1 VSAHSAITGWD
12 ARRQSAQVTI
22 DSLVKQYGTLR
33 ALNGVSF
40 NISPGEWV
48 ALMGP
53 SGSGKTTL
61 INILG
66 GLDTLTSGR
75 VVVDGVDLG
84 RLGEN
89 QLVRYRAEKVGF
101 VFQQFHLVPYL
112 NALENV
118 MLAQYFHSTT
128 DEREAAEALKRV
140 GLGGRLTHLPAQLS
154 GGEQQRVAIARALI
168 NQPKLILADEP
179 TGNLDEANEQI
190 VINLFRELHKSGHTI
205 LMVTHDPDIARQ
217 ADRRIELAHGHL
229 SFDTAQHGPNHPMA
243 CPLADTD
250 DCCTPVS
257 GDDEIRVDHL
267 LEQIWICGEEGK
279 PAQADLLRV
288 EGPAGR
294 LPIVGND
301 ASPSRLLARM
311 ADARLVEF
319 FPARNGSGNGHGKAL
334 NGEVRLTESGAR
346 RARDV
351 VRRHRLAERL
361 FIDTFAIEDAEAHQ
375 QACRFEHIITAEL
388 DQRICSFLGHPK
400 TCPHGN
406 PIPPGPC
413 CEQRAKS

>member
-1 VSAHSAITGWD
+1 MSSQVQVVID
-12 ARRQSAQVTI
+12 A
-22 DSLVKQYGTLR
+22 LVKEYGSLR
-33 ALNGVSF
+33 ALGGVSF
-40 NISPGEWV
+40 KINAGEWL

-75 VVVDGVDLG
+75 VVVDGVDLS
-84 RLGEN
+84 
-89 QLVRYRAEKVGF
+89 QLSESEMVRYRAEKIGF

-118 MLAQYFHSTT
+118 MLAQYFHSVT
-128 DEREAAEALKRV
+128 DEQQAAEALKRV
-140 GLGGRLTHLPAQLS
+140 GLGDRLTHLPSQLS

-168 NQPKLILADEP
+168 NEPKLILADEP
-179 TGNLDEANEQI
+179 TGNLDEANEDI
-190 VINLFRELHKSGHTI
+190 VIKIFHELHDSGHTI

-229 SFDTAQHGPNHPMA
+229 SYDSAQHGPNVPLA

-250 DCCTPVS
+250 DCCKPPS
-257 GDDEIRVDHL
+257 ADEEIRFDHL
-267 LEQIWICGEEGK
+267 LEQIWVCGEEGVSAK
-279 PAQADLLRV
+279 TELLRV
-288 EGPAGR
+288 EGPAGEI
-294 LPIVGND
+294 PIVTGE
-301 ASPSRLLARM
+301 SPARLLARM
-311 ADARLVEF
+311 ADLRLIEVSNGDARLTL
-319 FPARNGSGNGHGKAL
+319 AG
-334 NGEVRLTESGAR
+334 TR

-361 FIDTFAIEDAEAHQ
+361 FKDTFSIDETEAHQ
-375 QACRFEHIITAEL
+375 QACRFEHIISPEL
-388 DQRICSFLGHPK
+388 DQRICTFLGHPK

-413 CEQRAKS
+413 CDDRRDS

>member
-1 VSAHSAITGWD
+1 MSSV
-12 ARRQSAQVTI
+12 ARVRPQTAVQQVVI
-22 DSLVKQYGTLR
+22 ENLIKQYGPLR

-40 NISPGEWV
+40 GINSGEWV

-75 VVVDGVDLG
+75 VIVDGVDLSK
-84 RLGEN
+84 LGESE
-89 QLVRYRAEKVGF
+89 LVRYRAEKVGF

-112 NALENV
+112 TALENV
-118 MLAQYFHSTT
+118 MLAQYFHSVT
-128 DEREAAEALKRV
+128 DEKGAEEALKRV
-140 GLGGRLTHLPAQLS
+140 GLGDRLTHLPAQLS

-179 TGNLDEANEQI
+179 TGNLDEANETIVLQI
-190 VINLFRELHKSGHTI
+190 FQELHNSGHTI

-229 SFDTAQHGPNHPMA
+229 HFDTALHGPSQPLN
-243 CPLADTD
+243 CPLVNTA
-250 DCCTPVS
+250 DCCTSVS
-257 GDDEIRVDHL
+257 TDDEIRFDHL
-267 LEQIWICGEEGK
+267 LEQIWVCGEEGK
-279 PAQADLLRV
+279 PAQVERLRTSGASGKLSTV
-288 EGPAGR
+288 PEEPA
-294 LPIVGND
+294 
-301 ASPSRLLARM
+301 SRVLSRM
-311 ADARLVEF
+311 ADLRLV
-319 FPARNGSGNGHGKAL
+319 AL
-334 NGEVRLTESGAR
+334 QNGEAQLTPMGSQ

-361 FIDTFAIEDAEAHQ
+361 FKDTFSVDETEAHT
-375 QACRFEHIITAEL
+375 QACKFEHIISPEL
-388 DQRICSFLGHPK
+388 DQRICTFLGHPK

-406 PIPPGPC
+406 PIPPGDC
-413 CEQRAKS
+413 CNGKPRA